1 MQVPAVQV
9 RAGLCED
16 GQRDGAGRPL
26 PVPDGASAGTASARS
41 VVVLGSTGSV
51 GSQAIDV
58 ITTHPDRFRAVVL
71 AASGENPGLLARQAL
86 RTGARIVAVTD
97 PSAVEAFTAAFSALA
112 RAADAP
118 HQSLPAVLPGTG
130 GLSAAAGWPCDV
142 VLNALPGAAGLPAT
156 LTALQAGS
164 RVALANKESLVAGG
178 PLIARVA
185 GPGQIVPVDSEHSA
199 IMQCLPGWAYACPVP
214 GIQHLVL
221 TCSGGPFRTH
231 TRAQLAAVTP
241 AQALTHPTWNM
252 GPLVTVNSATLVNK
266 GLELIEAQALFG
278 LGYDR
283 ITAVIH
289 PQSAVHSMAEYADG
303 STLAHAAPPDM
314 RLPIATALA
323 WPQRPPPA
331 VIEPLDWTQAHTWT
345 FEPVDEGRF
354 PALALARHAGRTG
367 GTTPAVYNAANEE
380 AVTAFL
386 TGAIP
391 FTTITQT
398 IEHAVA
404 HHTPVP
410 DRELTLG
417 AVRAADAWAR
427 HHTQEHLHTH
437 PTHIPVRCP
446 APSPTHPAKGA

>member
-1 MQVPAVQV
+1 MPQY
-9 RAGLCED
+9 
-16 GQRDGAGRPL
+16 RDSD
-26 PVPDGASAGTASARS
+26 VRS

-51 GSQAIDV
+51 GAHAVEV
-58 ITTHPDRFRAVVL
+58 IAASPGRFRAVAL
-71 AASGENPGLLARQAL
+71 AAGGSRPGVLARQAL
-86 RTGARIVAVTD
+86 RTGARMVAVTD
-97 PSAVEAFTAAFSALA
+97 PSAARDFTDAFTALA
-112 RAADAP
+112 WAAGTP
-118 HQSLPAVLPGTG
+118 RLPLPVVLPGTE

-156 LTALQAGS
+156 LTALEAGS
-164 RVALANKESLVAGG
+164 LVALANKESLVAGG

-241 AQALTHPTWNM
+241 AQALKHPTWRM

-303 STLAHAAPPDM
+303 STLAQAAPPDM

-323 WPQRPPPA
+323 WPHRPPPA
-331 VIEPLDWTQAHTWT
+331 VIEPLDWTGSHAWT
-345 FEPVDEGRF
+345 FEPVDEARF
-354 PALALARHAGRTG
+354 PALALAREAGRLG
-367 GTTPAVYNAANEE
+367 GTAPAVFNAANEE

-386 TGAIP
+386 AGAIP
-391 FTTITQT
+391 FSAITHTVEQVLT
-398 IEHAVA
+398 D
-404 HHTPVP
+404 HTPIP
-410 DRELTLG
+410 DRDLTLDT
-417 AVRAADAWAR
+417 VRAADAWAR
-427 HHTQEHLHTH
+427 HHSQDHLHTH
-437 PTHIPVRCP
+437 PTHIPVRRP
-446 APSPTHPAKGA
+446 VPSPTPPAKEA